1 MPVGT
6 IPADNFIKAKT
17 VHIVK
22 LLGKLRITGGVYF
35 VWKSFRYRAYRGVHG
50 LGLTTALYISNPR
63 ITRAIF

>member
-22 LLGKLRITGGVYF
+22 LLGKLRITGG
-35 VWKSFRYRAYRGVHG
+35 G
-50 LGLTTALYISNPR
+50 YILSGNRFGIGR
-63 ITRAIF
+63 IGGYMDWV